1 MQLSKE
7 KPAVLPVL
15 ELPRLAMLRD
25 ERFLVGAHVITA
37 FAALSI
43 GALMGPFQA
52 FHRAPAFVEAFPDAT
67 IPVFSY
73 YYQALTAHGTLNA
86 LFFTFI
92 FISGFSY
99 FMVGR
104 SLKRKLWSLP
114 LAWVGFGAMLVGLLM
129 MLFVLITDPQR
140 SAVLYTFYP
149 PLIAPPT
156 FYLGLVLLVLGCWI
170 TAANVIV
177 TANLWRKEHPGERL
191 PLAVFAAVANHW
203 MFIVSS
209 IGVAVEVVFLLL
221 PASLGIIDRT
231 DPQLSRV
238 LFWFF
243 GHPLV
248 YYWLVPAYISIYT
261 VLPQQ
266 AGGKLFS
273 DPLARVAF
281 LMLMILS
288 LPTGVHHLFADPGV
302 SEVNKAIHTFF
313 TLLVSIPSFMTAFNI
328 GATLERAG
336 RARGGKG
343 LFGWMFTQKWTDPS
357 VAAQLVAL
365 ILFISGGVSGLINA
379 SAQLNITVHN
389 TSWVPGHFH
398 QTVGG
403 IVALTYIGIAYW
415 LIPMIRGRALFSKK
429 MALAQVYT
437 WGLGMMLFGHTMAEA
452 GLAGVPRRSLTGI
465 SPFLDEAMKYWLNGA
480 AISGV
485 ILLISVILLFTNLVL
500 TLVGSPKPLAD
511 VPEIQ
516 TTGDPRSPM
525 VLERWGLWVG
535 ILAVLTI
542 VAWAPVLAEAISATE
557 GFQIL
562 RFLPTGVPLK

>member
-25 ERFLVGAHVITA
+25 ERFLVGAHIITA

-281 LMLMILS
+281 LMLMILA

-336 RARGGKG
+336 RDARPVW
-343 LFGWMFTQKWTDPS
+343 LDVHPEVDRSFGRRAVDRPDP
-357 VAAQLVAL
+357 
-365 ILFISGGVSGLINA
+365 
-379 SAQLNITVHN
+379 
-389 TSWVPGHFH
+389 FH
-398 QTVGG
+398 QRRGQRNHQCVGPAQHHRPQHFMGAGPLPSDCRRPGGAHLHRHRLLVDSDDPWPRTVQQEDGPG
-403 IVALTYIGIAYW
+403 
-415 LIPMIRGRALFSKK
+415 
-429 MALAQVYT
+429 
-437 WGLGMMLFGHTMAEA
+437 A
-452 GLAGVPRRSLTGI
+452 GLHLGAGH
-465 SPFLDEAMKYWLNGA
+465 D
-480 AISGV
+480 
-485 ILLISVILLFTNLVL
+485 
-500 TLVGSPKPLAD
+500 
-511 VPEIQ
+511 
-516 TTGDPRSPM
+516 
-525 VLERWGLWVG
+525 
-535 ILAVLTI
+535 AVRTHH
-542 VAWAPVLAEAISATE
+542 
-557 GFQIL
+557 G
-562 RFLPTGVPLK
+562 

>member
-1 MQLSKE
+1 MQAIQE
-7 KPAVLPVL
+7 NPAALPAIG
-15 ELPRLAMLRD
+15 LPRLAMLRD
-25 ERFLVGAHVITA
+25 ERYLVGAHMVTA
-37 FAALSI
+37 FAALAI

-52 FHRAPAFVEAFPDAT
+52 FHRAPGFVEAFPDAT
-67 IPVFSY
+67 IPIFSY

-92 FISGFSY
+92 FISGFTY
-99 FMVGR
+99 FITGR
-104 SLKRKLWSLP
+104 SLQRKLWSVP
-114 LAWVGFGAMLVGLLM
+114 LAWAGFVAMLSGLLM
-129 MLFVLITDPQR
+129 LLYTLITDPQR

-149 PLIAPPT
+149 PLIAPPL
-156 FYLGLVLLVLGCWI
+156 FYVGLVLLVLGCWI

-177 TANLWRKEHPGERL
+177 TANQWRKDHPGERL

-209 IGVAVEVVFLLL
+209 LGVAVEVVFLLL

-248 YYWLVPAYISIYT
+248 YYWLFPAYISFYSL
-261 VLPQQ
+261 LPRQS
-266 AGGKLFS
+266 GVKLFS

-281 LMLMILS
+281 LMLMILA

-313 TLLVSIPSFMTAFNI
+313 TLLVSVPSFMTAFNI
-328 GATLERAG
+328 GATLEAAG

-343 LFGWMFTQKWTDPS
+343 LFGWMFTQKWTDPV
-357 VAAQLVAL
+357 VAAQLVGL

-403 IVALTYIGIAYW
+403 VVALTYIGIAYW
-415 LIPMIRGRALFSKK
+415 IIPMIRGKALFSKK

-452 GLAGVPRRSLTGI
+452 GLNGVPRRSLTGL
-465 SPFLDEAMKYWLNGA
+465 SPFLSEAGRFWLDGA
-480 AISGV
+480 AVSGV
-485 ILLISVILLFTNLVL
+485 ILLISLVLLITNLTL
-500 TLVGSPKPLAD
+500 TLIGSPKALTEA
-511 VPEIQ
+511 PEIL
-516 TTGDPRSPM
+516 THGDSRSPAI
-525 VLERWGLWVG
+525 LERWGLWVG

-542 VAWAPVLAEAISATE
+542 LAWAPVIVDAVSATQ

-562 RFLPTGVPLK
+562 RYTPSGAPIP